1 MREETQKLSPFRT
14 SPDLDRS
21 GGRDMDEWERS
32 GPARASLVRASFWT
46 SFVTLPLAAAGLAY
60 ATAPSRRSGRSRPAI
75 AAVGVAFGL
84 GLVRWQLDGRF
95 SEEPLYRTE
104 KRTRG
109 LEIRRYAPVVVAE
122 TTLAG
127 ADWDEALNSGFRR
140 LAAYI
145 SGKNDARAHIQLTPP
160 VHTVQ
165 PGTTSG
171 EKIAMTTPV
180 AMTEHAGGHTVS
192 FVMPEGRTLAS
203 LPVPLDSRV
212 QLRELPARRV
222 AVLRF
227 SGAYTWEPV
236 RAKMRQLLAIVE
248 RAGWQGTG
256 DVHFGGYDP
265 PWTLP
270 FLRRNEVWI
279 ELAHG
284 EAWAFGGDRP

>member
-1 MREETQKLSPFRT
+1 
-14 SPDLDRS
+14 
-21 GGRDMDEWERS
+21 MDEWERS
-32 GPARASLVRASFWT
+32 GPTRASLIRASFW
-46 SFVTLPLAAAGLAY
+46 SSWATLPLAAAGIAY
-60 ATAPSRRSGRSRPAI
+60 ATAPSRRARRSRPAI
-75 AAVGVAFGL
+75 AAAGVAFGL

-95 SEEPLYRTE
+95 SEEPVYETE

-109 LEIRRYAPVVVAE
+109 LEVRRYAPVVIAE

-127 ADWDEALNSGFRR
+127 ADWDEALSSGFRR

-145 SGKNDARAHIQLTPP
+145 SGKNAERAHIELTPP
-160 VHTVQ
+160 EHTVQ
-165 PGTTSG
+165 QMTSG
-171 EKIAMTTPV
+171 EKIAMTAPV
-180 AMTEHAGGHTVS
+180 AMTEHAGGHTVT
-192 FVMPEGRTLAS
+192 FMMPEGRTLAS

-236 RAKMRQLLAIVE
+236 RAQMRKLMAMVE
-248 RAGWQGTG
+248 RAGWRGTG

-270 FLRRNEVWI
+270 FLRRNEVWV

-284 EAWAFGGDRP
+284 EAWAFGGAHP